1 MKSVCF
7 LLLGALIGTELA
19 LGALVAPTIFYQ
31 QSILGDG
38 ALTQFQSGK
47 LMATIFVKFNYALLA
62 VSVLIALCE
71 LASFRSSVKFAAKFS
86 MGMLCAIN
94 LAEGGRLKR
103 NVLLYSCF
111 EFSLSSLGKRRRSTL
126 KATDDVLDERS
137 FQNLKDVEPIGRISG
152 MKKWNVIG

>member
-1 MKSVCF
+1 MKSVYF
-7 LLLGALIGTELA
+7 LLRGALIGTELA
-19 LGALVAPTIFYQ
+19 LGALVAPTIFYP

-38 ALTQFQSGK
+38 VLTHFQSGK

-94 LAEGGRLKR
+94 LALALSFVFYFTPFVMDAQAAGEAATQTA
-103 NVLLYSCF
+103 
-111 EFSLSSLGKRRRSTL
+111 EFAQMHAASEWT
-126 KATDDVLDERS
+126 
-137 FQNLKDVEPIGRISG
+137 
-152 MKKWNVIG
+152 MKLMLFAQLALFFIKFKTAEK